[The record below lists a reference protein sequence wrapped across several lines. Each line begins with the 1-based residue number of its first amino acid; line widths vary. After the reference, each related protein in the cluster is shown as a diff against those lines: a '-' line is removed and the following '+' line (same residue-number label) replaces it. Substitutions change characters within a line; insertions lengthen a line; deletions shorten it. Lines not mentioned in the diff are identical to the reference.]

1 MNATTQVGE
10 ILPAKTEVVE
20 IPLQLIKPSKTNPRK
35 SFDNLDDLANS
46 IRQTGV
52 QQPLLVRPHPTI
64 EGAYDLVAGERRWR
78 ASKVA
83 ERKTAPCIVKPL
95 TDEEALDIQM
105 IENIQRAD
113 LSPLEA
119 AEGYAKLLKRHGEV
133 ATVAAKVAKEVGEVT
148 RVLQLNKLV
157 ALAKDALG
165 KGELLLG
172 HAYELCRLLDHEQ
185 KQALDFLFEKGDRS
199 AQVQTRNGW
208 KPVGRRAVPVADL
221 RVWIQNTLMLD
232 LAKAPFDPA
241 DATLNSAAGAC
252 AGCPHRTG
260 NAPVLFA
267 DIKSGDTCTVPS
279 CFFGKRNA
287 ALDRKA
293 QVLAKDHGLKSLLKI
308 AVGWVGNKKDE
319 SVPPFDKQVYSNNGI
334 SLIEAGTECEFTKPA
349 VVVYAERSEGVKVGD
364 YVSVCTNSGY
374 NGECKK
380 HNGHTSRKGVARP
393 KITPTQ
399 RANRRIE
406 AWKKELP
413 MVILARI
420 AKATVEAAN
429 KVKITSPLVKTAM
442 AMAADEV
449 FDHVYSDRYRE
460 IGKAFGLEPGENR
473 SHSGRDWQGPLETF
487 SGRSPL
493 ARLVLTYCAH
503 NFGEHSFGK
512 VKSVAKIFK
521 VRIDEI
527 TSSTEREL
535 RERVAKELARG
546 QGGEVKKGRTMSKA
560 ASRKA
565 KISKEHIES

>member
-1 MNATTQVGE
+1 MSIAETERNPA
-10 ILPAKTEVVE
+10 AKTEVLEV
-20 IPLQLIKPSKTNPRK
+20 PLQLIKSSKTNPRK
-35 SFDNLDDLANS
+35 NFEDLGDLANS
-46 IRQTGV
+46 IRLSGV
-52 QQPLLVRPHPTI
+52 QQPLLVRPHPSI
-64 EGAYDLVAGERRWR
+64 AGAYDLVAGERRWR
-78 ASKVA
+78 ASKLA

-95 TDEEALDIQM
+95 SDEEALDIQM

-119 AEGYAKLLKRHGEV
+119 AEGYAKLLKRHGDV

-148 RVLQLNKLV
+148 RVLQLNKLI
-157 ALAKDALG
+157 ASAKESLA

-172 HAYELCRLLDHEQ
+172 HAYELCRLRDHEQ
-185 KQALDFLFEKGDRS
+185 KLALDFLFEKGDRS
-199 AQVQTRNGW
+199 AQIQTRNGW
-208 KPVGRRAVPVADL
+208 KPVGRRAVPLADL

-232 LAKAPFDPA
+232 LAKAPFDPT
-241 DATLNSAAGAC
+241 DTTLNPASGAC

-260 NAPVLFA
+260 NAPILFA
-267 DIKSGDTCTVPS
+267 DIKSGDVCTVPT

-293 QVLAKDHGLKSLLKI
+293 QALAKEHGAKSLLRI

-319 SVPPFDKQVYSNNGI
+319 SIPPFDKQVYSCNGI

-349 VVVYAERSEGVKVGD
+349 MVVYAERSEGVKVGD

-380 HNGHTSRKGVARP
+380 HNGRTSRKGIAHP
-393 KITPTQ
+393 KISPTQ

-406 AWKKELP
+406 AWKKEQP

-429 KVKITSPLVKTAM
+429 KVRITSPLVKAAV
-442 AMAADEV
+442 AMAAAEV

-473 SHSGRDWQGPLETF
+473 NHSGRDWQGPLEKF
-487 SGRSPL
+487 SAGSPL
-493 ARLVLTYCAH
+493 ARLMLTYCAH
-503 NFGEHSFGK
+503 NFGEHSAPK
-512 VKSVAKIFK
+512 VLALARLFK
-521 VRIDEI
+521 VNAARIA
-527 TSSTEREL
+527 SQTE
-535 RERVAKELARG
+535 KELEKRIASETLRAHTA
-546 QGGEVKKGRTMSKA
+546 QSRGGEPKVRQGNRDIRLKTN
-560 ASRKA
+560 
-565 KISKEHIES
+565 HLN